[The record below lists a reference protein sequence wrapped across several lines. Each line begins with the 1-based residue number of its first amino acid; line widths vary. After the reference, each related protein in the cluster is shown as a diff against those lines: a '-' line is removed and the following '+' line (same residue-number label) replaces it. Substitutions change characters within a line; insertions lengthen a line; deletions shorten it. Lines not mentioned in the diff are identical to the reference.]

1 MTTANESSDQLMSGV
16 LPAVL
21 SPLHGDLSPDH
32 ARHVKLCTWLLA
44 NGCDGLAIHGTTGEA
59 NSFSVGERLETLA
72 ALGAAGI
79 EGRRIIAGTG
89 CCAIP
94 DSVALT
100 QAALEIGA
108 TGVLMLPPFYYKN
121 MSDDGLFAAYSEVIQ
136 RVGNDALKIYLYHFP
151 SMSGVPITLSLI
163 ERLLAAYP
171 NTVVGVKDSSGDF
184 DNMRAMAEAFPGFRV
199 FAGSEKL
206 LLDCLEIGGAGTISA
221 TVNVTS
227 MQASK
232 VFAAWRAGDTAAAK
246 AHQERLT
253 DSRVAIQE
261 YPLVPALKAIMA
273 RHTGDSGWL
282 ALRPPLTALSAEAN
296 KALFE
301 AVDRLELDL
310 AEAA

>member
-1 MTTANESSDQLMSGV
+1 MTMTNDSSDQLMGGV

-32 ARHVKLCTWLLA
+32 ARQAKHCAWLLA

-79 EGRRIIAGTG
+79 DGQRIIAGTG

-100 QAALEIGA
+100 KAALEIGA
-108 TGVLMLPPFYYKN
+108 AGALMLPPFYYKN
-121 MSDDGLFAAYSEVIQ
+121 VSDDGLFAAYSEVIQ
-136 RVGNDALKIYLYHFP
+136 RVGSDALKIYLYHFP
-151 SMSGVPITLSLI
+151 GLSGVPIPLSLI
-163 ERLLAAYP
+163 ERLLATYP
-171 NTVVGVKDSSGDF
+171 NTVVGIKDSSGDF
-184 DNMRAMAEAFPGFRV
+184 DNMKAMVAAFPGFRV
-199 FAGSEKL
+199 FTGSEKL
-206 LLDCLEIGGAGTISA
+206 LLDCLEMGGAGTISA

-227 MQASK
+227 SQAAK
-232 VFAAWRAGDTAAAK
+232 VFAAWRAGDADTAK
-246 AHQERLT
+246 AHQKPLT
-253 DSRVAIQE
+253 DSRVAIE
-261 YPLVPALKAIMA
+261 DYPLVPALKAIMA
-273 RHTGDSGWL
+273 RHTGESDWL
-282 ALRPPLTALSAEAN
+282 TLRPPLTALPAAAS